1 MHTTIKDRGSKM
13 KFYYNLYLSEEYQ
26 NKKKRVIKKLE
37 KMESPID
44 QYLIILVKEGENHLE
59 IFNSILLKQNI
70 YNQDELFVIGIADAL
85 FDAYAMVEKITQEVY
100 NETGTTNIKDYLLK
114 CQREYEEG
122 NV

>member
-1 MHTTIKDRGSKM
+1 M

-59 IFNSILLKQNI
+59 IFNSILLKQKI
-70 YNQDELFVIGIADAL
+70 YNQEELFVVGVAEGL
-85 FDAYAMVEKITQEVY
+85 FDAYAIVEKITQEVY
-100 NETGTTNIKDYLLK
+100 NVTGTTDIKNYLMER
-114 CQREYEEG
+114 QREYEEG